1 MTQFPATADV
11 RAQLTLIQ
19 EAMATGH
26 VLQAE
31 LGGLKLI
38 ESVPDCL
45 PALTVVAQCAASRGD
60 HAKSATYWAK
70 ARALAPDEEGLL
82 HQEALALANLGDL
95 ATADSVFAAYWRG
108 RGKLVPENWLL
119 WGHLK
124 FRLGQ
129 ADLALKAWLRAVEQ
143 AQRQGRWLNDATT
156 APAIKPMVL
165 AAMRYLAKG
174 KRDLLQNVLQPVR
187 LEVGAA
193 ALVRVD
199 RAVSNYLGVTSDGPA
214 DTRQRPKFL
223 YVPGLPDTPYHD
235 PFLQPW
241 AQQLQDAYSAIREE
255 ALTLLTGHDRFEPF
269 LAFGPN
275 TKVSDYVGGHG
286 EKPSWDAFFF
296 YRHGQRYDTNHTR
309 CPQTSSVLEE
319 IDLCRVKSQAPEVC
333 FSLLAPG
340 SHIKPHY
347 GVTNSRLVMHLPLKV
362 PADCALNIVDAGEHH
377 WQEGRLMMFD
387 DTFQHEAWNRS
398 SETRLILLMDCW
410 NPHLTPEERLAITRL
425 VECISD
431 FESVF

>member
-1 MTQFPATADV
+1 MTPALTPDV
-11 RAQLTLIQ
+11 RVRLAQIQ
-19 EAMATGH
+19 EDMAAGR

-31 LGGLKLI
+31 LASLKLI
-38 ESVPDCL
+38 ESVPGCL
-45 PALTVVAQCAASRGD
+45 PALTVIAQCASGRED
-60 HAKSATYWAK
+60 HARAAVYWAK
-70 ARALAPDEEGLL
+70 ARALAPDDEGLL
-82 HQEALALANLGDL
+82 HQEALALANQGDL
-95 ATADSVFAAYWRG
+95 ATADAVFAAQWRE

-124 FRLGQ
+124 SRLGHLE
-129 ADLALKAWLRAVEQ
+129 LALKAWFRAIDQ
-143 AQRQGRWLNDATT
+143 AQRQGRWLNEATT

-165 AAMRYLAKG
+165 AAMRHLAAG
-174 KRDLLQNVLQPVR
+174 KRDMLQAVLQPVR
-187 LEVGAA
+187 LEVGDAA
-193 ALVRVD
+193 MARVD
-199 RAVSNYLGVTSDGPA
+199 RAVSNYLGVTRDGPT

-223 YVPGLPDTPYHD
+223 YIPGLPDAPYHD
-235 PFLQPW
+235 PGLQPW
-241 AQQLQDAYSAIREE
+241 SSRLQSSYEAIKQE
-255 ALTLLTGHDRFEPF
+255 ALGLLSDRGVFEPF
-269 LAFGPN
+269 LTFGAN
-275 TKVSDYVGGHG
+275 TKVSDYVGGDG

-296 YRHGQRYDTNHTR
+296 YRHGQRYDANHTR
-309 CPQTSSVLEE
+309 CPQTSAILEE
-319 IDLCRVKSQAPEVC
+319 IDLCRVKAQAPEVC

-377 WQEGRLMMFD
+377 WQEGKLMMFD

-398 SETRLILLMDCW
+398 GETRLILLMDCW

-431 FESVF
+431 FENVF